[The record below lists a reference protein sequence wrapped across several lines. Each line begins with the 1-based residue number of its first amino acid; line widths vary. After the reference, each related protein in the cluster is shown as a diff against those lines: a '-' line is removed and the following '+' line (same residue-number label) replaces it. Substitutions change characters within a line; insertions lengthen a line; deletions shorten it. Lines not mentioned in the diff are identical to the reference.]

1 MALSYARRAT
11 PRHAAPAVAHD
22 PSRGSGGNATP
33 GHLPCVSMSTAS
45 QAPVH
50 VEIVPGQLRAA
61 VYAHALES
69 QQGTIACWSYVT
81 EGLAAQGQ
89 AELVFTL
96 RRDADES
103 PEGFPAEPLQLFS
116 TVHALA
122 GRGQRVGPGGVT
134 EFGEQRLFDHH
145 LLYAAAQPMAGVAL
159 PEPCLAALLVTPDE
173 LRAVRAFGPS
183 RVLARMGQAMQF
195 YPFPPWSDRRRSGL
209 ALARTFELSLLSQI
223 ARALAQG
230 VHVGV
235 VDERIVMSVLRSEQG
250 VWRERLAQLP
260 ESAPVALLTAI
271 DPAAN
276 GCLTWVPG
284 QKGPEAIVPP
294 GSDGTRVCGC
304 FVVFVSEQLDSGG
317 RILEDGLAMQLTRD
331 AWQSVR
337 HALCEGEEL
346 SIEGT
351 AGMAFSLTWRDAV
364 APRPAELGAPSAG
377 DDAAGGT
384 SAGAGAG
391 EGSAGEG
398 KAAAAGGAVAL
409 GPVRLLTPEAEFAA
423 RASAGDLAAFCHGIQ
438 RCAERLLAGQRGP
451 LALRLQVICE
461 PQGHRIGLSHKGD
474 IADEALDRL
483 IDALEQL
490 APPPVRGEVS
500 FEIELS
506 LADGPR
512 DFPG

>member
-1 MALSYARRAT
+1 
-11 PRHAAPAVAHD
+11 
-22 PSRGSGGNATP
+22 
-33 GHLPCVSMSTAS
+33 MSTAS
-45 QAPVH
+45 QAPVR

-89 AELVFTL
+89 VELVFTL
-96 RRDADES
+96 RRHADES
-103 PEGFPAEPLQLFS
+103 PEAFPAEPLQLFS
-116 TVHALA
+116 TIHALA
-122 GRGQRVGPGGVT
+122 GRGQRVVPGAVT
-134 EFGEQRLFDHH
+134 EFGEQRFFDHH
-145 LLYAAAQPMAGVAL
+145 VLYAAAQPMAGVAL
-159 PEPCLAALLVTPDE
+159 PVPCLAALLVTPDE

-183 RVLARMGQAMQF
+183 RVLARMGQATQF

-209 ALARTFELSLLSQI
+209 AMARTFEVSLLSRI
-223 ARALAQG
+223 ARAMAQG

-235 VDERIVMSVLRSEQG
+235 VDERIAMSVLRSEQG

-260 ESAPVALLTAI
+260 ESVPVALLTAI
-271 DPAAN
+271 DPEAN

-304 FVVFVSEQLDSGG
+304 FVVFMSEQPSSGG
-317 RILEDGLAMQLTRD
+317 RILEDGFAMQLTRD
-331 AWQSVR
+331 AWQSVQ

-346 SIEGT
+346 SIDAT
-351 AGMAFSLTWRDAV
+351 AGMAFSLTWRDPV
-364 APRPAELGAPSAG
+364 APQPAELGAPIAADG
-377 DDAAGGT
+377 AAGAT
-384 SAGAGAG
+384 SGAGAG
-391 EGSAGEG
+391 DGSAGEG
-398 KAAAAGGAVAL
+398 TARTAGALAL
-409 GPVRLLTPEAEFAA
+409 GPVHLLTPEAEFAA

-438 RCAERLLAGQRGP
+438 RCAERLLAGHDGP

-490 APPPVRGEVS
+490 APLPVRGEVS
-500 FEIELS
+500 FEIEL
-506 LADGPR
+506 LVADGPR
-512 DFPG
+512 GFPG

>member
-1 MALSYARRAT
+1 
-11 PRHAAPAVAHD
+11 
-22 PSRGSGGNATP
+22 
-33 GHLPCVSMSTAS
+33 MSTAS
-45 QAPVH
+45 QTPAR

-96 RRDADES
+96 RRHADEA
-103 PEGFPAEPLQLFS
+103 PEAFPAEPLQLFS
-116 TVHALA
+116 TIHALA
-122 GRGQRVGPGGVT
+122 GRGQRVVPGAVT

-145 LLYAAAQPMAGVAL
+145 VLYAAAQPMAGVAL
-159 PEPCLAALLVTPDE
+159 PVPCLAALLVTPDE

-209 ALARTFELSLLSQI
+209 VLARTFEVSLLSRI
-223 ARALAQG
+223 ARATAQG

-235 VDERIVMSVLRSEQG
+235 VDERIAMTVLRSEQG

-260 ESAPVALLTAI
+260 ESVPVALLTAI

-304 FVVFVSEQLDSGG
+304 FVVFMSEQPGNSG
-317 RILEDGLAMQLTRD
+317 RILEDGFAMQLTRD
-331 AWQSVR
+331 AWQSVQ

-346 SIEGT
+346 SIDAT

-377 DDAAGGT
+377 AGAAGGTSGAGAGT

-391 EGSAGEG
+391 EGEAGE
-398 KAAAAGGAVAL
+398 ATARTAGGTLAL

-438 RCAERLLAGQRGP
+438 RCAERLLAGHGGP

-490 APPPVRGEVS
+490 APLPVRGEVS
-500 FEIELS
+500 FEIELL

-512 DFPG
+512 GL